1 MYWSRIL
8 INRTKLRPVSQHK
21 IRKNFSIRCRCYYHT
36 LLAIVVS
43 FMSVVWFCFTLLKRG
58 LATGGGSGGRKKLF
72 RCIYAGK
79 SMNSFPSLVW
89 LQHNIIQALCLI
101 PPYDASIFPS
111 KKKCSFFFYFIRR
124 PNPKFTIFLKRIGN
138 LYLFFF
144 RSTFIY
150 WFKKSNQRNR
160 WRR

>member
-8 INRTKLRPVSQHK
+8 INRTKSRPVSQHK
-21 IRKNFSIRCRCYYHT
+21 ICKNFSIRCRCYYHT

-43 FMSVVWFCFTLLKRG
+43 FWSVVWFCFTLLKRG
-58 LATGGGSGGRKKLF
+58 LATGGGSERRKKLF

-101 PPYDASIFPS
+101 PPYDASIFPR
-111 KKKCSFFFYFIRR
+111 KKKCSFFFILFEDQTQ
-124 PNPKFTIFLKRIGN
+124 NSHLF
-138 LYLFFF
+138 FFF
-144 RSTFIY
+144 RSTLIY
-150 WFKKSNQRNR
+150 WFKKPNQRNR